1 MSRFVWGGTGVI
13 LFIWS
18 YFRLPEVWNRPFEEL
33 DILFTQKV
41 SARNFA
47 KTNIDIM
54 GENNEILEQAHE
66 RDPTYVVA

>member
-1 MSRFVWGGTGVI
+1 

-33 DILFTQKV
+33 DILFNHKV

-47 KTNIDIM
+47 KTNVDIM
-54 GENNEILEQAHE
+54 QENNEIWGQGDKDRA
-66 RDPTYVVA
+66 DVVA